1 MKSHDINI
9 CLLIT
14 ATINPCVTN
23 KIVLTDPIIRTNQY
37 KFSLK
42 HALSNYP
49 INSIVFCENS
59 GSDLQPFVDIAN
71 HDNPAG
77 IEVEFLMQ
85 EKNDEYAS
93 HDIGFREMNMVSN
106 ALYRSKLLASV
117 DYIIKLT
124 GRHTCPSIPQ
134 ITDFLRKY
142 KDIAVL
148 SNLTCGLSYADS
160 RCFAGTPVFFQD
172 YLVTFRDIIDG
183 GKGIWFEHALARAIN
198 KAVSDGLIWSLP
210 PKPIIIKGQSGTTGK
225 TYRTDMINYA
235 VRLINHRIKWI
246 AFGCDKRLKI

>member
-246 AFGCDKRLKI
+246 AYGCDKRLKI

>member
-1 MKSHDINI
+1 MKSHDKNI

-14 ATINPCVTN
+14 ATVIPCVTK
-23 KIVLTDPIIRTNQY
+23 KIALTDPIIRANQY
-37 KFSLK
+37 KNALK
-42 HALSNYP
+42 YALSSYP
-49 INSIVFCENS
+49 VNSIVFCENS
-59 GSDLQPFVDIAN
+59 GSDLQSFIDIAN

-85 EKNDEYAS
+85 DKNDEYTN

-106 ALYRSKLLASV
+106 ALCQSKLLASA

-124 GRHTCPSIPQ
+124 GRHTSPSIPK
-134 ITDFLRKY
+134 ITDFLCKY

-172 YLVTFRDIIDG
+172 YLVPFRDIIDG

-198 KAVSDGLIWSLP
+198 KAVSDGMIWSLP
-210 PKPIIIKGQSGTTGK
+210 PKPIIINGQSGTTGQ
-225 TYRTDMINYA
+225 TYRTDLINYA

-246 AFGCDKRLKI
+246 AYGCYKRLEI